1 MTPPDPAAR
10 PVDDSA
16 AHTAEVR
23 RRQRSRALI
32 MGLLLALFAILI
44 YGITIVRMTGQ

>member
-1 MTPPDPAAR
+1 MSPQDPLPDTA
-10 PVDDSA
+10 V
-16 AHTAEVR
+16 HTNEVR

-44 YGITIVRMTGQ
+44 YGITIVRMTGK